1 MTTAEILFGTKL
13 CPVNKKEMARL
24 VGVTPGTVNN
34 WTKDPGTIPW
44 NKMKL
49 IIRLR
54 GLTAEDLMTMAKERT

>member
-13 CPVNKKEMARL
+13 CPVNKAEMARL
-24 VGVTPGTVNN
+24 VGVNQSTVSR
-34 WTKDPGTIPW
+34 WAKDPDSIPW